1 MSVFNF
7 METFFFISLGIT
19 FVLILLLVY
28 HFKQR
33 LSMVEQ
39 KGDTMFD
46 IINNMVKEMGV
57 IKSLVMSHVIP
68 QQVPFYTAPSSMNV
82 DANTFSQMN
91 SNPMVEDISM
101 TYETPVAQDSEDDS
115 EAESSSEE
123 LDDSD
128 AESSEEGEESDDE
141 SDDDVVDDSA
151 LSKSIID
158 TADSGNKI
166 LVSDDEIGVEVETIE
181 TYVEELS
188 VNGIVSENLVV
199 ENIVESLVETTVIQS
214 EELAKF
220 ETIEPIEPIEPIEET
235 TETIVSEPVL
245 VDSTKEDYR
254 KLNLQELKELVV
266 RKGLAT
272 DASKLK
278 KSKLL
283 ELLTTST

>member
-1 MSVFNF
+1 M
-7 METFFFISLGIT
+7 
-19 FVLILLLVY
+19 
-28 HFKQR
+28 K
-33 LSMVEQ
+33 
-39 KGDTMFD
+39 
-46 IINNMVKEMGV
+46 
-57 IKSLVMSHVIP
+57 
-68 QQVPFYTAPSSMNV
+68 
-82 DANTFSQMN
+82 
-91 SNPMVEDISM
+91 
-101 TYETPVAQDSEDDS
+101 YETPVAQDSEDDS
-115 EAESSSEE
+115 KAESSSEE

-141 SDDDVVDDSA
+141 SDDDVEDDSA

-181 TYVEELS
+181 THVEELS
-188 VNGIVSENLVV
+188 VNDIVSENLVV

-220 ETIEPIEPIEPIEET
+220 ETIEPIEPIKET

-283 ELLTTST
+283 ELLTTSA